1 MKKSRRDGA
10 ILCGIIDGVPL
21 SYAERTVLTA
31 GELYLFHPTQRCCP
45 VGSSLWGVFDKR
57 IGADI
62 YLESSSR
69 DLFGFRYWHR
79 LPRKY
84 RYCRLSTRDEL
95 RDYAVAEIYERLMSC
110 NGKDDPPTVGRGMCQ

>member
-1 MKKSRRDGA
+1 MKKPKQNGA
-10 ILCGIIDGVPL
+10 VRCGMADGVPL
-21 SYAERTVLTA
+21 SYTHQTGFTV
-31 GELYLFHPTQRCCP
+31 GEVYLFHSTDRCCP
-45 VGSSLWGVFDKR
+45 ADGSLWGIFDKK
-57 IGADI
+57 IGGEI

-79 LPRKY
+79 LSRKY

-95 RDYAVAEIYERLMSC
+95 RDYTVAEIYERLMSC